1 MPPIRDIGDFKETGL
16 RKTPGSG
23 RAAEGT
29 PVKEKAQCS
38 PDTAKR
44 ASNG

>member
-1 MPPIRDIGDFKETGL
+1 MPPITDIGDFTDTGL

-29 PVKEKAQCS
+29 SAKEKA
-38 PDTAKR
+38 
-44 ASNG
+44 